1 MDDLYQD
8 VTACTHCAASLP
20 LPPKPILQI
29 HPAAKILVAGQ
40 APGVRAHN
48 HGIPFSDPSGNRLR
62 RWMGVSDEE
71 FYNPH
76 HIAIVPMGF
85 CYPGKGKS
93 GDLPP
98 RKECAALWREK
109 ILEQLQELSLIL
121 VIGQYAQTWHLPDRT
136 DTSVTG
142 TVSAWRDYWPNILPL
157 PHPSPRNIAWFQKH
171 PWFEAEVI
179 PQLQQRVRELISGSQ

>member
-1 MDDLYQD
+1 
-8 VTACTHCAASLP
+8 
-20 LPPKPILQI
+20 
-29 HPAAKILVAGQ
+29 
-40 APGVRAHN
+40 
-48 HGIPFSDPSGNRLR
+48 
-62 RWMGVSDEE
+62 MGVSDEE